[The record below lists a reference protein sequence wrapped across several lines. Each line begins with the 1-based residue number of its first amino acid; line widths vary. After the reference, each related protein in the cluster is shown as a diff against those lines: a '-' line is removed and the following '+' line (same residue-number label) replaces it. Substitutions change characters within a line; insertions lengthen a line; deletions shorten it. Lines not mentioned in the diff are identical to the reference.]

1 MFKIIVVILP
11 SHWRYRVQR
20 NHSPVTRH
28 RSITMTLKLLF
39 KAEYFL
45 LTLHRLSLSLSS
57 GQCVHS
63 QSKHKDPGEVDGS
76 RSSDLPAFLR
86 KIRRVVVRGAAVW
99 DDVARQDALWRY
111 SVNSLCVF
119 HSEHHLFCTCK
130 RKRWPVNSLSCF
142 YIPLLSGKSN
152 KEVLDLLSSGF
163 RLPCPTR
170 CPQNIYR
177 IMMDCWA
184 AEPSKRP
191 SFHALHSQLDSI
203 YARIYFKTI
212 EV

>member
-1 MFKIIVVILP
+1 
-11 SHWRYRVQR
+11 
-20 NHSPVTRH
+20 
-28 RSITMTLKLLF
+28 MTLKLLF
-39 KAEYFL
+39 RAEYFL
-45 LTLHRLSLSLSS
+45 LTLHRLSLSLSLSS